1 MPAYINHQWRKD
13 GVNLTRFNWGAK
25 TYLMGVL
32 NTTPDSF
39 SNDGVYE
46 NVELAISK
54 GLEMLSHGADLL
66 DVGGVSTRPSS
77 IYGQVNQVSE
87 QDEIDRVIPVITGLA
102 GRPDCFVSIDTYKS
116 KVAEVAITA
125 GARMVNDIWGL
136 TGDPDMAALIADTK
150 VYVVIMHNTEEPQYQ
165 DVVTDTIEFLKRR
178 VDFAVASGIQQEK
191 ILIDPGIG
199 FGKGLEENLKI
210 LNRLGDYK
218 ELGLPLL
225 VGTSRKATVGQILDL
240 PVDDRIEGTG
250 ATVAVAITKGAD
262 MVRVHDVK
270 EMHRISKMTDAIM
283 RM

>member
-150 VYVVIMHNTEEPQYQ
+150 VYVVIMHNTEKPQYQ

-210 LNRLGDYK
+210 LNRG
-218 ELGLPLL
+218 
-225 VGTSRKATVGQILDL
+225 I
-240 PVDDRIEGTG
+240 
-250 ATVAVAITKGAD
+250 
-262 MVRVHDVK
+262 
-270 EMHRISKMTDAIM
+270 
-283 RM
+283 